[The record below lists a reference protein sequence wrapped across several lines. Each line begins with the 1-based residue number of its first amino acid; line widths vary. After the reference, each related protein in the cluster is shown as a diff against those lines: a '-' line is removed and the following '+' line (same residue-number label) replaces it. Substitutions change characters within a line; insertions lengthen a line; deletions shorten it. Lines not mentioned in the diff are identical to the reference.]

1 MSKKSPERQGRG
13 DRSEDKDADKKARKA
28 EKQRAELKAGL
39 MAPDFKGLNTEY
51 PSFELLWFDL
61 STKCRHLM
69 EELITPLV
77 DRLVEHKD
85 HLNQNDNQLKRHHTK
100 LEEFK
105 EIIYKTDNK
114 LDVFD
119 EIHAAITKTNTERLI
134 LEDNMKFEVG
144 NLRSRMDDIDER
156 NEQTIKQFGNMQT
169 HTKELI
175 EELTDLKD
183 TYKKQSEAF
192 VGELRKLEE
201 RQIRDF
207 DLVTRTTNGLTNL
220 SNEHGVRLNLHD
232 SQLSEL
238 FGRMKLAEKEIEK
251 LRAVTTHLDTIK
263 TNKVDFIKAKKKLEL
278 KNLQ

>member
-1 MSKKSPERQGRG
+1 
-13 DRSEDKDADKKARKA
+13 
-28 EKQRAELKAGL
+28 
-39 MAPDFKGLNTEY
+39 
-51 PSFELLWFDL
+51 
-61 STKCRHLM
+61 M

-85 HLNQNDNQLKRHHTK
+85 HLNQQDNTLKRHHTK

-119 EIHAAITKTNTERLI
+119 EINAAITKSNSERLI

-144 NLRSRMDDIDER
+144 NLRTRMDDIDER

-183 TYKKQSEAF
+183 TYKKQSESF

-207 DLVTRTTNGLTNL
+207 DLITRTTNGLTNL
-220 SNEHGVRLNLHD
+220 TNEHGVRLNLHD
-232 SQLSEL
+232 S
-238 FGRMKLAEKEIEK
+238 
-251 LRAVTTHLDTIK
+251 
-263 TNKVDFIKAKKKLEL
+263 
-278 KNLQ
+278 